1 MSVRVAIAVVHK
13 EQPECQDCNRVGP
26 QVPAEQS
33 PHKTDLDYAM
43 PQQEECG
50 EDFGAA
56 SEVLCRVQENI
67 GKNVVRILAEFMLRK
82 NPQHSIDL
90 TGIHKEQD
98 SAADDFE
105 HAVYCLANQT
115 DVEEDVNRLIFIVLC
130 HFNPIKFESCPAVI
144 LRVGVFV

>member
-1 MSVRVAIAVVHK
+1 MTVRVAIALVHK
-13 EQPECQDCNRVGP
+13 EQSECQHCNRVGP
-26 QVPAEQS
+26 QVPSEQS
-33 PHKTDLDYAM
+33 PHKADLDCSM
-43 PQQEECG
+43 PQQEERG

-67 GKNVVRILAEFMLRK
+67 GKNAVRILAEFVLRK

>member
-1 MSVRVAIAVVHK
+1 MSVRVAIALVHK
-13 EQPECQDCNRVGP
+13 EQSECQYCNRIGP

-33 PHKTDLDYAM
+33 PHKAYLDCAM
-43 PQQEECG
+43 PQQEERG

-67 GKNVVRILAEFMLRK
+67 GKNVMRILAEFVLRE

-98 SAADDFE
+98 NTADDFE
-105 HAVYCLANQT
+105 HAVYGIANQT
-115 DVEEDVNRLIFIVLC
+115 EVEEDVNRLISIVLF
-130 HFNPIKFESCPAVI
+130 HFDPI
-144 LRVGVFV
+144 